1 MDEKSEVL
9 GSQYLTFVL
18 REEHFA
24 VEIFSVREVIDVAT
38 LTVIPRMPDYLC
50 GVINL
55 RGNVVPVVD
64 LGLKLGMAP
73 FSRTVNTCI
82 MIVEIEVEER
92 GQVEKMAMG
101 MLTDSVLDVLDIK
114 GEDVENVPRM
124 GTRIN
129 TEFIKGMGRHGDK
142 FIILLHIAAILAW
155 EGRAV
160 LHNLDQGVLQQ
171 EDVMNAFA

>member
-9 GSQYLTFVL
+9 GSQYLTFLL
-18 REEHFA
+18 RDEHFA

-64 LGLKLGMAP
+64 LGLKLGMDP
-73 FSRTVNTCI
+73 FTRTVNTCI
-82 MIVEIEVEER
+82 MIVEIEVEAE
-92 GQVEKMAMG
+92 GQVEKTALG

-114 GEDVENVPRM
+114 GNDIEDVPRM
-124 GTRIN
+124 GSRLS

-142 FIILLHIAAILAW
+142 FIILLDIGAILAW

-160 LHNLDQGVLQQ
+160 LKDMDQAACRK
-171 EDVMNAFA
+171 EEMMDAHA